1 MQAARRMALRRV
13 AVWLCRI
20 VTGLTFIISGWT
32 KAIDPWGFIIKVNE
46 YLTVWGLSFPREIV
60 LTGCVALACVE
71 FATGILLATGSLKRT
86 SAAVA
91 AAMMAVML
99 PLTLYIVVA
108 SPVSDCGC
116 FGDFIVLSN
125 VSTFIKNIV
134 LSVMIVYLLC
144 VGRTVR
150 GIYAAPIQWLVV
162 AASLIFPLVL
172 AFVGYN
178 IQPVVDFRPYHVGQ
192 PLFAETDGAGGAEEL
207 YIYEKD
213 GRQEAFTLDNLPDST
228 WTYVDTRSASVPAGG
243 VGTERGFEVLDQ
255 DGYDISADLA
265 QADTPVL
272 ILVVNE
278 PDMQFLSR
286 VHFVSRLYEYA
297 TERGVAMC
305 GIVGS
310 SGDRLARWVELTR
323 PRFPVYSAED
333 TALLQLVRG
342 DAALVYI
349 SDGIIRWKR
358 SLISMDADLPE
369 RTGPQNALDTDV
381 RAVDSGRLHAFC
393 LIAYLLV
400 MLVIYLLSLSPRI
413 LRFFIHLGRHGEHN
427 E

>member
-1 MQAARRMALRRV
+1 MQAARRMSLRRA
-13 AVWLCRI
+13 AVWFCRLA
-20 VTGLTFIISGWT
+20 VGLTFVISGWS

-46 YLTVWGLSFPREIV
+46 YLTVWNLSFPREIV
-60 LTGCVALACVE
+60 LTACVGLACIE
-71 FATGILLATGSLKRT
+71 FATGVLVATGSLKRA

-125 VSTFIKNIV
+125 LSTFIKNVI
-134 LSVMIVYLLC
+134 LTGMIVYLLS

-162 AASLIFPLVL
+162 AASLVFPLVL

-178 IQPVVDFRPYHVGQ
+178 IQPVVDFRPYPVGK
-192 PLFAETDGAGGAEEL
+192 PLFGDAGSDSASDVL

-213 GRQEAFTLDNLPDST
+213 GRRRAFALDSLPDST
-228 WTYVDTRSASVPAGG
+228 WTYVDTESGQADQSV
-243 VGTERGFEVLDQ
+243 VRGFEVLDEEGF
-255 DGYDISADLA
+255 DVSSDLGGV
-265 QADTPVL
+265 DVPL
-272 ILVVNE
+272 LLLVVNE

-286 VHFVSRLYEYA
+286 VHFVNRLYEYA
-297 TERGVAMC
+297 SARGVAMC
-305 GIVGS
+305 AIVGA
-310 SGDRLARWVELTR
+310 SGDRLLRWVELTR

-349 SDGIIRWKR
+349 TDGLIRWKR
-358 SLISMDADLPE
+358 SLISMDAGLPE
-369 RTGPQNALDTDV
+369 RTGPQNVLDTDV
-381 RAVDSGRLHAFC
+381 RVVDSGRLHAVC
-393 LIAYLLV
+393 VASYVMV

-413 LRFFIHLGRHGEHN
+413 LRFFVHLGHHDDGDSA
-427 E
+427 